1 VTRRRLEAAVRR
13 WWDGEARG
21 FRWTLVSFALFPVE
35 WLFRLVVGVRGWAF
49 QRRLA
54 SIVRGPIPVIS
65 VGNLSVGGTGK
76 TPVAAWLLGHLTE
89 RGLRPAL
96 ILRGYGRDEVLL
108 HRRWNPEAVVVAGRN
123 RLEAVRRAAEEGAQ
137 VAVLDDGFQ
146 HRRLHRDLD
155 LVLVGAEEGL
165 PGPLLP
171 RGPFREPAR
180 ALRRADAVILTEKA
194 DSRQGAGV
202 LVERLHAIAPGLP
215 VVRAR
220 LLPDGWTDLHGSPA
234 SPPEGPVLAACSI
247 ARPESFRRI
256 LREVGS
262 ASVDLAA
269 FPDHH
274 EYDLADVADLGRR
287 LESLRGGASGGT
299 LVVTE
304 KDAVK
309 LAPFADAL
317 PETRVLALRV
327 EMEEGEILARLLTAL
342 DGLESRT

>member
-1 VTRRRLEAAVRR
+1 VDAYGAKAVNL
-13 WWDGEARG
+13 A
-21 FRWTLVSFALFPVE
+21 
-35 WLFRLVVGVRGWAF
+35 
-49 QRRLA
+49 RLA
-54 SIVRGPIPVIS
+54 
-65 VGNLSVGGTGK
+65 
-76 TPVAAWLLGHLTE
+76 AA
-89 RGLRPAL
+89 
-96 ILRGYGRDEVLL
+96 
-108 HRRWNPEAVVVAGRN
+108 
-123 RLEAVRRAAEEGAQ
+123 
-137 VAVLDDGFQ
+137 
-146 HRRLHRDLD
+146 
-155 LVLVGAEEGL
+155 
-165 PGPLLP
+165 
-171 RGPFREPAR
+171 
-180 ALRRADAVILTEKA
+180 
-194 DSRQGAGV
+194 
-202 LVERLHAIAPGLP
+202 GLP

-247 ARPESFRRI
+247 ARPESFGRI